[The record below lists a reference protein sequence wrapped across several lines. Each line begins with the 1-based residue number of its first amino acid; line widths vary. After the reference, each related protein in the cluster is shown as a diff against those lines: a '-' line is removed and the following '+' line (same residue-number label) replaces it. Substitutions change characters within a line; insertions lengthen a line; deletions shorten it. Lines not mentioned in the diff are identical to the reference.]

1 MALNGGSVRIQA
13 KDTDERHINDGWLVQ
28 EQAGDDVQIENQHG
42 IHKLSRRIEGI
53 ALVVW
58 FAWCTWIHL
67 AYLVSLRE
75 F

>member
-1 MALNGGSVRIQA
+1 MDIQH
-13 KDTDERHINDGWLVQ
+13 KDTDERHIYDGWLVQ

-53 ALVVW
+53 TLVFLFSW
-58 FAWCTWIHL
+58 RTWIHL
-67 AYLVSLRE
+67 AYLVPLRE